1 MTKFKTLL
9 LCVLCLAASTV
20 LAQEQT
26 QQQPP
31 TQTLQVGD
39 TVTVNSDA
47 THYLTGEKISQWVYK
62 VTHRIRQIGSKQWG
76 NGILIRGINSWLS
89 PESVTKVG
97 EQRPAMAEQPKE
109 EAPVAIEQPKEEAP
123 GVIEQPKEEAP
134 VVAEQ
139 AKEETPVVA
148 EQAKEETPVVAEQ
161 AKEETPVVTEQAK
174 EEAPVVTEQ
183 AKEELPANEPI
194 ILRGRLVRADGS
206 AAIPGAL
213 ITLANQNISTET
225 NANGEFTFYY
235 IEPGD
240 EEVLVDA
247 EGYLSTIELVQ
258 IADNK
263 ATNMGEIALQQNIVK
278 EVTDEILL
286 NLTEEEMTDDEGR
299 SQAQASSS
307 SASTDVFN
315 STTSFAWSTARY
327 RNRGY
332 NSTAETYY
340 IEGLPFNSAER
351 GQFNYSAMGGLND
364 ASRYKEVLNPMEA
377 SDFAFGS
384 LGQSTNYM
392 MGASRY
398 AQGWKVG
405 AAGTNRN
412 YKARVNATYSSGVM
426 SNGWAITAQL
436 AYRFSPYIDNK
447 GIIGEGI
454 KYYSLGYFFTAERI
468 WDNSRLKLITFGAP
482 TERGQ
487 NAAVT
492 QEVYDLTGTIYYN
505 PYWGYQNGK
514 VRNSRIVKSYDP
526 TVIAAYEWK
535 IDEQQ
540 RLKAAVGYHYS
551 MYSNSALNYYN
562 APDPRPDYYRNLPSA
577 MWDGQIGNP
586 YYETSQDQLYDK
598 DGKPY
603 GWGLFIG
610 EDMLGNSLGSG
621 FIGDDGNL
629 VGPSVNKEQY
639 NALVNLWKNRDN
651 KTTQIDWENI
661 YASNYANNANDPNA
675 SARYFIERR
684 HNDIQE
690 ATASINYQNTQF
702 SHLKMT
708 AGLEGRFSQGIHY
721 KTVDDLLG
729 GNQWIDIDAFADRDI
744 KELATNSGFTQEDI
758 QLIRQNETRDG
769 YELNKKDGD
778 RFGYDY
784 RINMGNLKAWFQN
797 QWTFHEVDLYY
808 ALQLNFN
815 SMQRTTNMVNGR
827 AWYLTSLAIKQG
839 DEENYWKYYGKSAFE
854 RIEAEDPSILK
865 VGNTIVGDAHYFLD
879 PAFKLGLVYKINGR
893 NRLKLN
899 GLAETVAPYA
909 RDAYISQRVHDRV
922 VQNIYT
928 HDKAKSLKDFYAASE
943 KVVSADLTYEFN
955 YPIVRGR
962 VTGFFTQ
969 TWNGTEL
976 NGYYDDEAR
985 TFVNQA
991 LTGIDKRY
999 LGVEAAISVKLGT
1012 YFTLTGVASVGDYR
1026 YTSDAIAVTSA
1037 ENGMPM
1043 TQDQKTQ
1050 ALVFETTDKVLLKG
1064 LKLSTGPQANA
1075 SMKLGFF
1082 HPKMWFADVTLNYH
1096 DWNYL
1101 SVAPSRR
1108 MQGLFTGRRLDGTS
1122 VNGWFGDEYSN
1133 AVATT
1138 DNMQL
1143 IQPTVDENG
1152 DVNYNNAVLDAN
1164 GVPVLKYPFNI
1175 MTMQESLASTNPWYR
1190 FTIDVSVGKLIYLK
1204 NRQSLSINLS
1214 ITNLT
1219 NNTHFKTGGYQ
1230 QARLPRAVRQGQLD
1244 YKNSVITANAWKYP
1258 SKYYYAWGTN
1268 FFLTVTYKF

>member
-1 MTKFKTLL
+1 MRNKLL
-9 LCVLCLAASTV
+9 SLMFV
-20 LAQEQT
+20 LAIGLTAFAQT
-26 QQQPP
+26 S
-31 TQTLQVGD
+31 LKGRVID
-39 TVTVNSDA
+39 DA
-47 THYLTGEKISQWVYK
+47 TQNPI
-62 VTHRIRQIGSKQWG
+62 
-76 NGILIRGINSWLS
+76 
-89 PESVTKVG
+89 VG
-97 EQRPAMAEQPKE
+97 AR
-109 EAPVAIEQPKEEAP
+109 
-123 GVIEQPKEEAP
+123 
-134 VVAEQ
+134 
-139 AKEETPVVA
+139 
-148 EQAKEETPVVAEQ
+148 
-161 AKEETPVVTEQAK
+161 
-174 EEAPVVTEQ
+174 
-183 AKEELPANEPI
+183 
-194 ILRGRLVRADGS
+194 
-206 AAIPGAL
+206 
-213 ITLANQNISTET
+213 ITLANQNISTTT
-225 NANGEFTFYY
+225 NASGDFLLLYLDAM
-235 IEPGD
+235 D
-240 EEVLVDA
+240 EEVVIEAD
-247 EGYLSTIELVQ
+247 GYVATLELVNLKENEANELAAIQ
-258 IADNK
+258 
-263 ATNMGEIALQQNIVK
+263 LQQDV
-278 EVTDEILL
+278 VTQTQDEILL

-377 SDFAFGS
+377 SDFTFGG

-412 YKARVNATYSSGVM
+412 YKARLNATYSSGVM

-454 KYYSLGYFFTAERI
+454 KYYSLGYFFTAERV
-468 WDNSRLKLITFGAP
+468 WNNSRLKLITFGAP

-492 QEVYDLTGTIYYN
+492 QEVYDLTGSIYYN

-540 RLKAAVGYHYS
+540 KLKAAVGYHYS
-551 MYSNSALNYYN
+551 MYSNSALNYFN

-577 MWDGQIGNP
+577 MWDGQIANP
-586 YYETSQDQLYDK
+586 YYDPSQDQLYDATGAK
-598 DGKPY
+598 YP
-603 GWGLFIG
+603 WGLFIG
-610 EDMLGNSLGSG
+610 EDMMGNYLGSG
-621 FIGDDGNL
+621 FVGDDGNL

-639 NALVNLWKNRDN
+639 NTLVNLWKTRDN
-651 KTTQIDWENI
+651 KTTQIDWESL
-661 YASNYANNANDPNA
+661 YAANFANNANDPNA
-675 SARYFIERR
+675 TARYFIERR

-690 ATASINYQNTQF
+690 ASATINYQNTQF
-702 SHLKMT
+702 KHLKMT

-729 GNQWIDIDAFADRDI
+729 ANQWIDIDAFADRDI
-744 KELATNSGFTQEDI
+744 KELATNSGFTQADI
-758 QLIRQNETRDG
+758 ANIRKNEIRDG
-769 YELNKKDGD
+769 YDNVINDTK
-778 RFGYDY
+778 RHFGYDY

-797 QWTFHEVDLYY
+797 EWTFHEVDLYY

-815 SMQRTTNMVNGR
+815 SMQRTTNMYNGR
-827 AWYLTSLAIKQG
+827 AWYLTTLALQNDQKNNT
-839 DEENYWKYYGKSAFE
+839 DTYWKYLGHKALE
-854 RIEAEDPSILK
+854 QMGNGQNTAP
-865 VGNTIVGDAHYFLD
+865 GNTLVGEAHYFLD

-899 GLAETVAPYA
+899 ALAETTAPYA
-909 RDAYISQRVHDRV
+909 RDAYISQRVHDAV
-922 VQNIYT
+922 VSNIYT
-928 HDKAKSLKDFYAASE
+928 HDAAKNLKDFYAASE

-991 LTGIDKRY
+991 MTGIDKRY
-999 LGVEAAISVKLGT
+999 MGVEAALSVKLGT
-1012 YFTLTGVASVGDYR
+1012 YFTLTGAASVGDYR
-1026 YTSDAIAVTSA
+1026 YTSDATSITSA

-1043 TQDQKTQ
+1043 TQDQATQ
-1050 ALVFETTDKVLLKG
+1050 DLIFETQDKVLLKG
-1064 LKLSTGPQANA
+1064 VKLSTGPQANA
-1075 SMKLGFF
+1075 SLKLSFF
-1082 HPKMWFADVTLNYH
+1082 HPKMWFADITVNYH

-1108 MQGLFTGRRLDGTS
+1108 MQGLYTGHRTDGTS
-1122 VNGWFGDEYSN
+1122 VNGWFGDTYAN
-1133 AVATT
+1133 AIETT
-1138 DNMQL
+1138 DNMEL
-1143 IQPTVDENG
+1143 RVTVDENG
-1152 DVNYNNAVLDAN
+1152 NAQYENAVLDAN
-1164 GVPVLKYPFNI
+1164 GVPVLKYPYNL
-1175 MTMQESLASTNPWYR
+1175 MTMQESLAATNPLNR
-1190 FTIDVSVGKLIYLK
+1190 FIIDASVGKLIYLP

-1214 ITNLT
+1214 VTNLT

-1244 YKNSVITANAWKYP
+1244 YHNSSITANAWKYP
-1258 SKYYYAWGTN
+1258 SKYYYAWGIN